1 MCNADFIMN
10 WIEKAHK
17 SKEEVRIAFHD
28 CDIEHF
34 GVRKVDKG
42 FLIDSENAFSNSDFP
57 SETEPFFKEAG
68 VKLPF
73 SPHFDASGWP
83 TGYKKNSFESYS
95 FVKKKDFDSR
105 FRDEDP
111 FESDLAPAAPAKKE
125 PDHPKDNGIRDWKV
139 GDICLH
145 GKFGRGTVSKVL
157 DGNIIV
163 VDFEKE
169 GKKTLVGSHYLISRV
184 SRGGEA

>member
-68 VKLPF
+68 IKIV
-73 SPHFDASGWP
+73 
-83 TGYKKNSFESYS
+83 YESLADIYYS
-95 FVKKKDFDSR
+95 YHAVANEAQ
-105 FRDEDP
+105 FRTLL
-111 FESDLAPAAPAKKE
+111 SNHSATIC
-125 PDHPKDNGIRDWKV
+125 GIR
-139 GDICLH
+139 
-145 GKFGRGTVSKVL
+145 KFTQ
-157 DGNIIV
+157 
-163 VDFEKE
+163 EE
-169 GKKTLVGSHYLISRV
+169 
-184 SRGGEA
+184 